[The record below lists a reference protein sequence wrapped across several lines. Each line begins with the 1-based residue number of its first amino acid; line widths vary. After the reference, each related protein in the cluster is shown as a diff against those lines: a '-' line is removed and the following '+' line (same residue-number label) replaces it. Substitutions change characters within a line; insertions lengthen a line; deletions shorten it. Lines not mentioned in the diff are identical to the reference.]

1 VVQAYAPL
9 RSIPAWNKA
18 CALCKLLSAVKDR
31 AILASVQKN
40 WIAGAAMLFSW
51 NPEYSLDISQ
61 VDEEHFKLIQ
71 MMKKLELADTRRDRV
86 KIVKSVIGEIEEYCN
101 VHFSNEEDLMR
112 RAGYPHLDAHHQ
124 AHVQF
129 KKKVLDLKLFAA
141 FNAAEIHQILLEWL
155 VEHILKTDRDY
166 VPYVQKY
173 LAEHPEHVVA
183 AP

>member
-1 VVQAYAPL
+1 MPWFKK
-9 RSIPAWNKA
+9 IE
-18 CALCKLLSAVKDR
+18 
-31 AILASVQKN
+31 
-40 WIAGAAMLFSW
+40 IAGAAVLFSW
-51 NPEYSLDISQ
+51 NPEYSLDIAQ

-86 KIVKSVIGEIEEYCN
+86 KIVKGVIGEIEEYCRI
-101 VHFSNEEDLMR
+101 HFSNEEDLMR
-112 RAGYPHLDAHHQ
+112 RSGYPQLEAHRQ

-129 KKKVLDLKLFAA
+129 KKKVEDLKLFAA

-173 LAEHPEHVVA
+173 LAEHPEQVVSTTA
-183 AP
+183 F

>member
-1 VVQAYAPL
+1 MTLSAAFPHGIKGGAVF
-9 RSIPAWNKA
+9 
-18 CALCKLLSAVKDR
+18 KLLSAAEDR
-31 AILASVQKN
+31 TILASVQKN

-51 NPEYSLDISQ
+51 DPEYSLDIAQ
-61 VDEEHFKLIQ
+61 VDNEHFKLIQ
-71 MMKKLELADTRRDRV
+71 MMKKLEMADTRRDRV

-101 VHFSNEEDLMR
+101 IHFGNEEDLMR

-166 VPYVQKY
+166 VPYVQKF
-173 LAEHPEHVVA
+173 LAEHPEHVA
-183 AP
+183 TAP